1 MINMQSLYKPRNGN
15 EKEKM
20 IRHIFDRQATC
31 YKEIM
36 KDKVKEF
43 TAIVYK
49 VCLKTLDVKIT
60 ISFIK

>member
-1 MINMQSLYKPRNGN
+1 
-15 EKEKM
+15 M
-20 IRHIFDRQATC
+20 IRHIFDRQVTC

-60 ISFIK
+60 ISFIDQMFCENI